1 LPIDVKVAGKL
12 GIKFADAL
20 EFAYVFKLWFNRLTY
35 PTEENMKGF
44 FNKIL
49 RINLK
54 AKTSKEETVADSVYK
69 TYLGGKGLGTYLLM
83 KENPPG
89 VDPLSPQNKLIFC
102 VGPATDSRIY
112 GSCRHGVFT
121 KSPLTGIFSE
131 SYAGGKAAE
140 PMSRTGYDAFIFE
153 EASTEPV
160 WIEISDHKVTFHDAK
175 DIWGQ
180 GTYFTEDEVLKR
192 VNQKGAGALVIGP
205 AGENL
210 VRYAVIENDYWRSL
224 GRTGVGAV
232 MGSKKVKAI
241 VFHGEKKREVAH
253 PDRLE
258 QFAKETLERGKDSPG
273 AQNYRRLGT
282 PMLVAMT
289 NTVGGFPSKYWHL
302 GTFEGW
308 DKISAE
314 ALLERCQVRPSAC
327 LRCFMACG
335 NLSEIKGGRH
345 KGLKIEGPEYE
356 TIYAFGGLCM
366 VHEIEEIA
374 YLNDV
379 CDRLGMDT
387 ISTGSLCAF
396 AMEASETGRIREKIK
411 WGDVDKIAELLHDIA
426 YKKGIGAI
434 LAEGI
439 RHAAKAWGI
448 EDVAIHVKGLD
459 PAGYDPRILKGM
471 GLACATSDR
480 GACHLRSTFY
490 KAELSGMIPSDQ
502 MEGKAKLFLEFED
515 RFNLHDSLVICRF
528 YRDIY
533 WDWNYLSTIVEVTT
547 ELKLDENGLRK
558 ISSNIQNEARRF
570 NLREGITA
578 KDDTLPKRF
587 FDEPLGKD
595 GKTIRREDLQKML
608 QDYYALRGWSPEGVP
623 EF

>member
-1 LPIDVKVAGKL
+1 
-12 GIKFADAL
+12 
-20 EFAYVFKLWFNRLTY
+20 
-35 PTEENMKGF
+35 MKGF

-54 AKTSKEETVADSVYK
+54 TKTFREEAIADSVYE
-69 TYLGGKGLGTYLLM
+69 TYLSGKGLGIYLLM

-102 VGPATDSRIY
+102 VGPATDTRIY

-121 KSPLTGIFSE
+121 KSPLTGIYSE
-131 SYAGGKAAE
+131 SYSGGKAAE
-140 PMSRTGYDAFIFE
+140 PMSRTGYDAFILE
-153 EASTEPV
+153 EASSKPV
-160 WIEISDHKVTFHDAK
+160 WIEISDRKVTFHEAK
-175 DIWGQ
+175 DLWGKD
-180 GTYFTEDEVLKR
+180 TYSTEDEVLKR
-192 VNQKGAGALVIGP
+192 ANQKGAATLVIGP

-241 VFHGEKKREVAH
+241 AFHGEKKRQIAH
-253 PDRLE
+253 SDRLE

-282 PMLVAMT
+282 AMLVAMT

-308 DKISAE
+308 EKISAE

-335 NLSEIKGGRH
+335 NLSEVKEGRH

-374 YLNDV
+374 YLNDI

-387 ISTGSLCAF
+387 ISAGSLCAF
-396 AMEASETGRIREKIK
+396 AIEASEMGRIKEKIS
-411 WGDVDKIAELLHDIA
+411 WGDVDKIAELLHDITS
-426 YKKGIGAI
+426 KNGIGAI

-439 RHAAKAWGI
+439 RHAAKRWDM
-448 EDVAIHVKGLD
+448 EDIAIHVKGLD
-459 PAGYDPRILKGM
+459 PAGYDPRVLKGM
-471 GLACATSDR
+471 GLANATSDR

-515 RFNLHDSLVICRF
+515 RFNIHDSLILCRF

-547 ELKLDENGLRK
+547 GLKLDENGLRK
-558 ISSNIQNEARRF
+558 ISSTIQNETRKF

-595 GKTIRREDLQKML
+595 EKTIRREDLQKML
-608 QDYYALRGWSPEGVP
+608 QDYYALRGWNSEGIP
-623 EF
+623 K

>member
-1 LPIDVKVAGKL
+1 
-12 GIKFADAL
+12 
-20 EFAYVFKLWFNRLTY
+20 
-35 PTEENMKGF
+35 MKGF

-54 AKTSKEETVADSVYK
+54 TKTFREEAIADSVYE
-69 TYLGGKGLGTYLLM
+69 TYLSGKGLGIYLLM

-102 VGPATDSRIY
+102 VGPATDTRIY

-121 KSPLTGIFSE
+121 KSPLTGIYSE
-131 SYAGGKAAE
+131 SYSGGKAAE
-140 PMSRTGYDAFIFE
+140 PMSRTGYDAFILE
-153 EASTEPV
+153 EASSKPV
-160 WIEISDHKVTFHDAK
+160 WIEISDRKVTFHEAK
-175 DIWGQ
+175 DLWGMD
-180 GTYFTEDEVLKR
+180 TYSTEDEVLKR
-192 VNQKGAGALVIGP
+192 ANQKGAATLVIGP

-241 VFHGEKKREVAH
+241 AFHGEKKRQIAH
-253 PDRLE
+253 SDRLE

-308 DKISAE
+308 EKISAE

-335 NLSEIKGGRH
+335 NLSEVKEGRH

-374 YLNDV
+374 YLNDI

-387 ISTGSLCAF
+387 ISAGSLCAF
-396 AMEASETGRIREKIK
+396 AIEASEMGRIKEKIS
-411 WGDVDKIAELLHDIA
+411 WGDVDKIAELLHDITS
-426 YKKGIGAI
+426 KNGIGAI

-439 RHAAKAWGI
+439 RHAAKRWDM
-448 EDVAIHVKGLD
+448 EDIAIHVKGLD
-459 PAGYDPRILKGM
+459 PAGYDPRVLKGM
-471 GLACATSDR
+471 GLANATSDR

-515 RFNLHDSLVICRF
+515 RFNIHDSLILCRF

-547 ELKLDENGLRK
+547 GLKLDENGLRK
-558 ISSNIQNEARRF
+558 ISSTIQNETRKF

-595 GKTIRREDLQKML
+595 EKTIRREDFQKML
-608 QDYYALRGWSPEGVP
+608 QDYYALRGWSSDGIPKP
-623 EF
+623 

>member
-1 LPIDVKVAGKL
+1 
-12 GIKFADAL
+12 
-20 EFAYVFKLWFNRLTY
+20 
-35 PTEENMKGF
+35 MKGF

-54 AKTSKEETVADSVYK
+54 TKTFREEAIADSVYE
-69 TYLGGKGLGTYLLM
+69 TYLSGKGLGIYLLM

-102 VGPATDSRIY
+102 VGPATDTRIY

-121 KSPLTGIFSE
+121 KSPLTGIYSE
-131 SYAGGKAAE
+131 SYSGGKAAE
-140 PMSRTGYDAFIFE
+140 PMSRTGYDAFILE
-153 EASTEPV
+153 EASSKPV
-160 WIEISDHKVTFHDAK
+160 WIEISDRKVTFHEAK
-175 DIWGQ
+175 DLWGKD
-180 GTYFTEDEVLKR
+180 TYSTEDEVLKR
-192 VNQKGAGALVIGP
+192 ANQKGAAALVIGP

-241 VFHGEKKREVAH
+241 AFHGEKKRQIAH
-253 PDRLE
+253 SDRLE

-308 DKISAE
+308 EKISAE

-335 NLSEIKGGRH
+335 NLSEVKEGRH

-374 YLNDV
+374 YLNDI

-387 ISTGSLCAF
+387 ISAGSLCAF
-396 AMEASETGRIREKIK
+396 AIEASEMGRIKEKIS
-411 WGDVDKIAELLHDIA
+411 WGDVDKIAELLHDITS
-426 YKKGIGAI
+426 KNGIGAI

-439 RHAAKAWGI
+439 RHAAKRWDM
-448 EDVAIHVKGLD
+448 EDIAIHVKGLD
-459 PAGYDPRILKGM
+459 PAGYDPRVLKGM
-471 GLACATSDR
+471 GLANATSDR

-515 RFNLHDSLVICRF
+515 RFNIHDSLILCRF

-547 ELKLDENGLRK
+547 GLKLDENGLRK
-558 ISSNIQNEARRF
+558 ISSTIQNETRKF

-595 GKTIRREDLQKML
+595 EKTIRREDFQKML
-608 QDYYALRGWSPEGVP
+608 QDYYALRGWSSDGIPRP
-623 EF
+623 

>member
-1 LPIDVKVAGKL
+1 
-12 GIKFADAL
+12 
-20 EFAYVFKLWFNRLTY
+20 
-35 PTEENMKGF
+35 MKGF

-54 AKTSKEETVADSVYK
+54 TKTSKEEPISDSVYES
-69 TYLGGKGLGTYLLM
+69 YLGGKGLGIHLLT
-83 KENPPG
+83 KEIPPG
-89 VDPLSPQNKLIFC
+89 VDALSPQNKLIFC
-102 VGPATDSRIY
+102 LGPITDTRIY

-121 KSPLTGIFSE
+121 KSPLTGIYSE
-131 SYAGGKAAE
+131 SYSGGKAAE
-140 PMSRTGYDAFIFE
+140 PMSRTGYDAFILE
-153 EASTEPV
+153 EASDDPV
-160 WIEISDHKVTFHDAK
+160 WIEVSEQKAVFHDAK
-175 DIWGQ
+175 DLWGKD
-180 GTYFTEDEVLKR
+180 TYFTEDEVLKR

-241 VFHGEKKREVAH
+241 VFHGEKKKEIAY

-258 QFAKETLERGKDSPG
+258 KFAKETLERGKDSPG
-273 AQNYRRLGT
+273 AQAYRRMGT
-282 PMLVAMT
+282 PMLVAM
-289 NTVGGFPSKYWHL
+289 NNAIGGFPSKYWHL

-308 DKISAE
+308 EKISAE
-314 ALLERCQVRPSAC
+314 ALLERCQVRPTAC

-335 NLSEIKGGRH
+335 NLSEIKEGRH

-366 VHEIEEIA
+366 IHEIEEIA
-374 YLNDV
+374 YLNDI

-387 ISTGSLCAF
+387 ISAGSLCAF
-396 AMEASETGRIREKIK
+396 AMEASEMGRIGQKIK
-411 WGDVDKIAELLHDIA
+411 WGDVDKVAELLHDISS
-426 YKKGIGAI
+426 KKGIGAI

-439 RHAAKAWGI
+439 RHAAEAWDM

-459 PAGYDPRILKGM
+459 PAGYDPRVLKGM
-471 GLACATSDR
+471 GLANATSDR

-490 KAELSGMIPSDQ
+490 KAELAGMISSDQ

-515 RFNLHDSLVICRF
+515 RFNIHDSLILCRF

-547 ELKLDENGLRK
+547 GLKLDENGLRK
-558 ISSNIQNEARRF
+558 ISSNIQNQTRRF
-570 NLREGITA
+570 NLREGITS

-608 QDYYALRGWSPEGVP
+608 QDYYGLRGWNSEGIP
-623 EF
+623 K

>member
-1 LPIDVKVAGKL
+1 
-12 GIKFADAL
+12 
-20 EFAYVFKLWFNRLTY
+20 
-35 PTEENMKGF
+35 MKGF

-54 AKTSKEETVADSVYK
+54 EKTFKEETIPDSIYE
-69 TYLGGKGLGTYLLM
+69 TYLGGKGLGIYLLM

-89 VDPLSPQNKLIFC
+89 VAPLSPKNKLIFC
-102 VGPATDSRIY
+102 LGPVTESRIY
-112 GSCRHGVFT
+112 GSCRQGAFT

-131 SYAGGKAAE
+131 SYSGGKVAE

-153 EASTEPV
+153 ESSNDPV
-160 WIEISDHKVTFHDAK
+160 WIEISGQKVIFHNAK
-175 DIWGQ
+175 DLWGKD
-180 GTYFTEDEVLKR
+180 TYFTEDEVLQRTNK
-192 VNQKGAGALVIGP
+192 KGAGTLVIGP

-241 VFHGEKKREVAH
+241 AFYGEKKREVAY

-258 QFAKETLERGKDSPG
+258 KFAKETLERGKDHPG
-273 AQNYRRLGT
+273 AQAYRRLGT
-282 PMLVAMT
+282 PMLVAM
-289 NTVGGFPSKYWHL
+289 NNAVGGFPSKYWHL

-308 DKISAE
+308 EKISAE
-314 ALLERCQVRPSAC
+314 ALLERAQVKPSAC

-335 NLSEIKGGRH
+335 NLSEIKEGRH

-374 YLNDV
+374 YLNDI

-387 ISTGSLCAF
+387 ISAGSLCAF
-396 AMEASETGRIREKIK
+396 AMEASEMGRIHEKIH
-411 WGDVDKIAELLHDIA
+411 WGDVDKIAQLLHDISS
-426 YKKGIGAI
+426 KKGIGAI

-439 RHAAKAWGI
+439 RHAAKVWEM

-459 PAGYDPRILKGM
+459 PAGYDPRVLKGM
-471 GLACATSDR
+471 GLAYATSDR

-515 RFNLHDSLVICRF
+515 RFNIHDSLILCRF

-533 WDWNYLSTIVEVTT
+533 WDWNLLSTIIEVTT
-547 ELKLDENGLRK
+547 GLKLDEARLRK
-558 ISSNIQNEARRF
+558 ISSNIQNETRRF
-570 NLREGITA
+570 NLREGITP
-578 KDDTLPKRF
+578 KEDTLPKRF

-608 QDYYALRGWSPEGVP
+608 QDYYALRGWSSEGIPES
-623 EF
+623 

>member
-1 LPIDVKVAGKL
+1 
-12 GIKFADAL
+12 
-20 EFAYVFKLWFNRLTY
+20 
-35 PTEENMKGF
+35 MKGF
-44 FNKIL
+44 FNKLL
-49 RINLK
+49 RIDLK
-54 AKTSKEETVADSVYK
+54 TKTFKEETIPDLVYEI
-69 TYLGGKGLGTYLLM
+69 YLGGKGLGTYFLM
-83 KENPPG
+83 KENPPR
-89 VDPLSPQNKLIFC
+89 VDPLSPKNKLIFC
-102 VGPATDSRIY
+102 VGPATDTRIY

-131 SYAGGKAAE
+131 SYSGGKVAE
-140 PMSRTGYDAFIFE
+140 PMSRTGYDLFIFE
-153 EASTEPV
+153 EASNEPI
-160 WIEISDHKVTFHDAK
+160 WIEISDQKVIFHDAEDLWGK
-175 DIWGQ
+175 D
-180 GTYFTEDEVLKR
+180 TYFTEDEVLKR
-192 VNQKGAGALVIGP
+192 ANRKGVGALVIGP

-210 VRYAVIENDYWRSL
+210 VRFSVIENDYWRSL

-241 VFHGEKKREVAH
+241 VFYGEKKRESAYS
-253 PDRLE
+253 DLLE
-258 QFAKETLERGKDSPG
+258 QFAKDTLERGKYSPG

-308 DKISAE
+308 ERISAE
-314 ALLERCQVRPSAC
+314 SLLDRCQVKPSAC

-335 NLSEIKGGRH
+335 NLSEIKEGRH

-366 VHEIEEIA
+366 VREIEEIA
-374 YLNDV
+374 YLNDI

-387 ISTGSLCAF
+387 ISAGSLCAF
-396 AMEASETGRIREKIK
+396 AIEASEMGRLKEKIK
-411 WGDVDKIAELLHDIA
+411 WGDVDRIAELLHDISS
-426 YKKGIGAI
+426 KKGIGAI

-439 RHAAKAWGI
+439 RHSAKTWGM

-490 KAELSGMIPSDQ
+490 KAELAGMIPTDQ
-502 MEGKAKLFLEFED
+502 VQGKAKLFLEFED
-515 RFNLHDSLVICRF
+515 RFNIHDSLILCRF

-533 WDWNYLSTIVEVTT
+533 WDWNCLCTIVEVTT
-547 ELKLDENGLRK
+547 RLKLDEKGLRK
-558 ISSNIQNEARRF
+558 ISSTIQNETRRF

-595 GKTIRREDLQKML
+595 EKTIRREDLQKML
-608 QDYYALRGWSPEGVP
+608 QDYYVLRGWSAEGVP